1 MAGPAIDRD
10 WAAVVGTTPA
20 WCTVKKRSRWNV
32 FLIQCLIALDLAVGG
47 STDVR
52 RQLGDLVFELLDVHA
67 ALVGCSQMSG
77 GKGVLVH
84 GAFSIV

>member
-1 MAGPAIDRD
+1 
-10 WAAVVGTTPA
+10 
-20 WCTVKKRSRWNV
+20 
-32 FLIQCLIALDLAVGG
+32 
-47 STDVR
+47 VR